1 MAQHVPLWASKVT
14 SEKTELHSSAQS
26 TCILQGEILLQY
38 PYTLLSTYN
47 NGQQRVRSHAHLQAP
62 LDTVG
67 QSACAPHTDH
77 TCGLRRFGRQAG
89 STPGPQS
96 RLTAHNSEPRKDA
109 AAHNA
114 LHARAQ
120 RDNRMPR
127 GGRCSNAIDSHH
139 SAPRRRPLR
148 AAHRHAAPPH
158 PSGLPCGAVDR
169 PGLKGTRS
177 SSSA

>member
-1 MAQHVPLWASKVT
+1 MCVYTIVWHLQTTKDHVQ
-14 SEKTELHSSAQS
+14 LHSGPEFSRKTSRSATCTCHAS
-26 TCILQGEILLQY
+26 TTDNSERGLTRICKLQ
-38 PYTLLSTYN
+38 
-47 NGQQRVRSHAHLQAP
+47 
-62 LDTVG
+62 DT
-67 QSACAPHTDH
+67 AKAHTDH